1 MQPPALY
8 GYSEKAPVGRKFL
21 ARDAELG
28 GRIAQKQ
35 QERAQVANQ
44 LAAIDRDL
52 TYLAGAKEDVGYFKD
67 IWLGAQDNPVSA
79 GAEYLDRLRQKA
91 QLA

>member
-1 MQPPALY
+1 
-8 GYSEKAPVGRKFL
+8 
-21 ARDAELG
+21 
-28 GRIAQKQ
+28 
-35 QERAQVANQ
+35 
-44 LAAIDRDL
+44 
-52 TYLAGAKEDVGYFKD
+52 LAGAKEDVGYFKD